1 VPTLVSGDIVIID
14 NLGSQKGLAIRSA
27 GAKLIFLPPYSPDRN
42 PIEQMFAKLKALLRK
57 VAARSINKLWDTIGL
72 LLDASTPNECAN
84 YLRNSGYV
92 QPERE
97 ML

>member
-1 VPTLVSGDIVIID
+1 MPTLVSGDIVIID

-57 VAARSINKLWDTIGL
+57 AAARTRAALWAAIGHIL
-72 LLDASTPNECAN
+72 GHFSPDECRN
-84 YLRNSGYV
+84 YLANSGY
-92 QPERE
+92 EFE
-97 ML
+97 